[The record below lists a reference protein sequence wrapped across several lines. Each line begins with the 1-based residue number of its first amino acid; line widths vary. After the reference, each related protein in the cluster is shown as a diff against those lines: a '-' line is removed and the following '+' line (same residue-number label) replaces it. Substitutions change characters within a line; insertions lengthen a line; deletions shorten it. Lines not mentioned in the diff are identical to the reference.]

1 MRLSNFFLNFFPHA
15 EGYVSAITACVQ
27 CPQNAEYYFN
37 YVFNYTDH
45 LGNIRVSYAVDPQTQ
60 VIKILEENHYYP
72 FGLKHTNYNAGSDIF
87 ALEEVALLPKIQS
100 VPAGFTRHYKYKYN
114 GKELQDEL
122 GLNMYALD
130 WRQYDPAIGR
140 FATLDPETDEPE
152 QLDKSPYAFAWN
164 NPVLNNDPDGR
175 NPIKG
180 WLKRALKAMADDGVK
195 YVAKTSKG
203 GIKPVSSKSAE
214 KMLKNGKSIIK
225 TPDGSNKAAK
235 RAMENASDGKK
246 VVRHDGHDLKNAQ
259 GENTGDKG
267 LNHFQKKSGEGSHVF
282 YTNSNAIVAGGVAT
296 TEVKGEETAKKAVSM
311 GATLTDN
318 VENIGTKVF
327 GNNDFGKFINE
338 INPVNLGISDFFKA
352 ADESLNSEK
361 PKK

>member
-1 MRLSNFFLNFFPHA
+1 
-15 EGYVSAITACVQ
+15 
-27 CPQNAEYYFN
+27 
-37 YVFNYTDH
+37 
-45 LGNIRVSYAVDPQTQ
+45 
-60 VIKILEENHYYP
+60 
-72 FGLKHTNYNAGSDIF
+72 
-87 ALEEVALLPKIQS
+87 
-100 VPAGFTRHYKYKYN
+100 
-114 GKELQDEL
+114 
-122 GLNMYALD
+122 
-130 WRQYDPAIGR
+130 
-140 FATLDPETDEPE
+140 
-152 QLDKSPYAFAWN
+152 
-164 NPVLNNDPDGR
+164 
-175 NPIKG
+175 
-180 WLKRALKAMADDGVK
+180 
-195 YVAKTSKG
+195 
-203 GIKPVSSKSAE
+203 
-214 KMLKNGKSIIK
+214 MLKNGKSIIK